1 MSKFICEKCQHSDTC
16 QLYQISKRDS
26 LKPIKSCY
34 QFKGRKQT
42 NADRIRAMT
51 DEEIA
56 RVFTSDLCEL
66 LCHSPCICDFECE
79 SHMLDWLKQ
88 EVKE

>member
-1 MSKFICEKCQHSDTC
+1 MSKCPLLIATPNHWVVDCYGEECAWFHSVC
-16 QLYQISKRDS
+16 
-26 LKPIKSCY
+26 
-34 QFKGRKQT
+34 KQPQKAKT

-66 LCHSPCICDFECE
+66 LCHSPCTCDSECE